1 MKSIRKLF
9 LSSLHITCLEAD
21 LYRRRSYLVRWVEVE
36 AEHTIFFNIEP
47 QKKSINF
54 GIFKHPGHG
63 SAPTLKFPSLTFEP
77 PPTPAIRPDDTLNES
92 HTSRNASSTATEKL
106 RSIGLRP
113 VFWYGIC
120 DANKVSK
127 GKYEVPKG
135 EGGMYALVFD
145 NTFAKQLSKSVT
157 VVLLTYPTNSPP
169 QTNHHMHHVQ
179 GSSAATTTTRRHR
192 SASRVLQ
199 YESSDSTNRNDSN
212 TTEMLDGCMESR
224 PRNPGATESSTTS
237 NFFTGMLQKR
247 RRKRHQGY
255 ARRFFSLDYNT
266 STLSYYHNR
275 NTLALRG
282 AVPLSLAAIGA
293 NAATRQISIDSGA
306 EIWHLRAINQK
317 DFEAWKNAL
326 EIARTNFNSMSGAFR
341 PQIDVPGSR
350 QSLIRLDVGE
360 GLDLAKVQSL
370 ADRIQGSRDAARSI
384 AQETDPKHAP
394 PATLKPTNSDPGSM
408 ASSASESP
416 PEQTQSAGYF
426 NDGERRPFW
435 KRKPSSER
443 TMPGM
448 FRRSFSSQPSTP
460 SGTSNTPPQPCKM
473 ASLAP
478 ESATLPSHQEES
490 LHDHCMALLR
500 DLDSIIA
507 DFAVLIEES
516 KRRQSPVQISA
527 VSRHSM
533 DSQGTQ
539 EFFDADGGS
548 ASQLLAIHQE
558 TDDESEPS
566 ANGLV
571 SDGEDSASAS
581 DVDGPANLNITN
593 DTPESKT
600 SAFPSK
606 PKTLTPLP
614 ISNIIQRRTAVPSPT
629 VSPPSLIGFLRK
641 NVGKDLSTISMPVS
655 ANEPL
660 SFLQRASEQLEYS
673 TLLDEAANPSKTS
686 VERLLYITAFAIS
699 NLSNSRVKERAIR
712 KPFNP
717 MLGETF
723 ELVRE
728 DRGFR
733 FIAEKVS
740 HRPVR
745 MACQAESNS
754 WSFTQSPMPT
764 QKFWGK
770 SAELV
775 TEGRVS
781 VVLHTTGDRFS
792 FAPPTSFL
800 RNIIAGE
807 KYIEPVGAMTI
818 TNEKTGEH
826 ATATFKSR
834 GMFSG
839 RSEDVVVQ
847 TYSPAGDELPIG
859 LAGKWITSLSITDP
873 ANPKA
878 SETPIWQVSPLA
890 PDVSKRYGLT
900 PFAASLNEI
909 TLVEKDNLSPTDS
922 RLRPDQRALEE
933 NDFDSAE
940 ELKTKLEEAQRSR
953 RKVMEEEGR
962 EWVPRFFTRIEAD
975 AGGEE
980 IWKMKSGRD
989 GYWEER
995 VRGTWEGVERVFEVE
1010 R

>member
-1 MKSIRKLF
+1 M
-9 LSSLHITCLEAD
+9 
-21 LYRRRSYLVRWVEVE
+21 EVE

-63 SAPTLKFPSLTFEP
+63 SAPTPEFPSLTFEP
-77 PPTPAIRPDDTLNES
+77 PPTPALRPDDTLNES

-106 RSIGLRP
+106 KSIGLKP
-113 VFWYGIC
+113 VSWYGIC
-120 DANKVSK
+120 DANKVST
-127 GKYEVPKG
+127 GKYDVPKG

-157 VVLLTYPTNSPP
+157 FVLLTYPINSPP
-169 QTNHHMHHVQ
+169 QLSHHMHHVQ
-179 GSSAATTTTRRHR
+179 GSSAAAATTRRHR

-199 YESSDSTNRNDSN
+199 HESSDSVNRNGST
-212 TTEMLDGCMESR
+212 TTEMLDGCVESR
-224 PRNPGATESSTTS
+224 TQNLGNSESSTTS
-237 NFFTGMLQKR
+237 NFFTGTLQKR

-317 DFEAWKNAL
+317 DFEAWKSAL
-326 EIARTNFNSMSGAFR
+326 ELARTNFNSISGAFR
-341 PQIDVPGSR
+341 SQIDVPGSR
-350 QSLIRLDVGE
+350 QSLTRLDVGE
-360 GLDLAKVQSL
+360 GLEWAKVESL
-370 ADRIQGSRDAARSI
+370 ARRIQGSRDAARSLV
-384 AQETDPKHAP
+384 QETDPKYAS
-394 PATLKPTNSDPGSM
+394 PATLKPTNSDLGSV
-408 ASSASESP
+408 ASSTSESP
-416 PEQTQSAGYF
+416 PEQTPGNGYF

-448 FRRSFSSQPSTP
+448 FKRSFSSQPSTP
-460 SGTSNTPPQPCKM
+460 SGTSNTPPLPGKM

-478 ESATLPSHQEES
+478 ESALLASHQEES

-500 DLDSIIA
+500 DLDTIVA
-507 DFAVLIEES
+507 DFEVLIEAS
-516 KRRQSPVQISA
+516 KQRQSPVPVSA
-527 VSRHSM
+527 VSRHSI

-548 ASQLLAIHQE
+548 GSQLLAIHQE

-566 ANGLV
+566 ANG
-571 SDGEDSASAS
+571 SAIDGEDSASAS
-581 DVDGPANLNITN
+581 DVDGPANLNVIN
-593 DTPESKT
+593 DTPESAT

-606 PKTLTPLP
+606 PKSLTPLP
-614 ISNIIQRRTAVPSPT
+614 ISQTIERRTAVPSPT

-673 TLLDEAANPSKTS
+673 ALLDEAANPSKS
-686 VERLLYITAFAIS
+686 SIVRLLYITAFAIS
-699 NLSNSRVKERAIR
+699 NLSISRVKERAIR

-728 DRGFR
+728 DCGFR

-745 MACQAESNS
+745 MACQADSES
-754 WSFTQSPMPT
+754 WSFTQAPMPT

-775 TEGRVS
+775 TEGHVRII
-781 VVLHTTGDRFS
+781 LHTTGDRFS
-792 FAPPTSFL
+792 FPPPTSFL

-807 KYIEPVGAMTI
+807 KYIEPVGTMTI

-839 RSEDVVVQ
+839 RSEDVLVQ
-847 TYSPAGDELPIG
+847 TYTAAGDELPLG
-859 LAGKWITSLSITDP
+859 LAGKWTSSLALTDP

-900 PFAASLNEI
+900 SFAASLNEI
-909 TLVEKDNLSPTDS
+909 TPIEKDKLPPTDS

-933 NDFDSAE
+933 NDFDGAE
-940 ELKTKLEEAQRSR
+940 ELKARLEEAQRSR
-953 RKVMEEEGR
+953 RRQMEEEGR
-962 EWVPRFFTRIEAD
+962 EWVPRFFTKVEAD
-975 AGGEE
+975 VGGEE
-980 IWKMKSGRD
+980 VWKLKGGRE

-995 VRGTWEGVERVFEVE
+995 GKGMWQGVERVFEVE

>member
-1 MKSIRKLF
+1 M
-9 LSSLHITCLEAD
+9 
-21 LYRRRSYLVRWVEVE
+21 EVE

-63 SAPTLKFPSLTFEP
+63 SAPTPKFPSLTFEP
-77 PPTPAIRPDDTLNES
+77 PPTPALRPDDTLNEL

-106 RSIGLRP
+106 KSIGLKP
-113 VFWYGIC
+113 VSWYGIC
-120 DANKVSK
+120 DANKVST
-127 GKYEVPKG
+127 GKYDVPKG

-157 VVLLTYPTNSPP
+157 FVLLTYPINSPP
-169 QTNHHMHHVQ
+169 QSSHHMHHVQ
-179 GSSAATTTTRRHR
+179 GSSAAAATTRRHR

-199 YESSDSTNRNDSN
+199 HESSDSVNRNGST
-212 TTEMLDGCMESR
+212 TTEMLDGCVESR
-224 PRNPGATESSTTS
+224 TQNLGNSESSTTS
-237 NFFTGMLQKR
+237 NFFTGTLQKR

-317 DFEAWKNAL
+317 DFEAWKSAL
-326 EIARTNFNSMSGAFR
+326 ELARTNFNSISGAFR
-341 PQIDVPGSR
+341 SQIDVPGSR
-350 QSLIRLDVGE
+350 QSLTRLDVGE
-360 GLDLAKVQSL
+360 GLEWAKVESL
-370 ADRIQGSRDAARSI
+370 ARRIQGSRDAARSLV
-384 AQETDPKHAP
+384 QETDPKYAS
-394 PATLKPTNSDPGSM
+394 PATLKPTNSDLGSV
-408 ASSASESP
+408 ASSTSESP
-416 PEQTQSAGYF
+416 PEQTSGNGYF

-448 FRRSFSSQPSTP
+448 FKRSFSSQPSTP
-460 SGTSNTPPQPCKM
+460 SGTSNTPPLPGKM

-478 ESATLPSHQEES
+478 ESALLASHQEES

-500 DLDSIIA
+500 DLDTIVA
-507 DFAVLIEES
+507 DFEELIEAS
-516 KRRQSPVQISA
+516 KQRQSPVPVSA

-548 ASQLLAIHQE
+548 GSQLLAIHQE

-566 ANGLV
+566 ANGFAI
-571 SDGEDSASAS
+571 DGEDSASAS
-581 DVDGPANLNITN
+581 DVDGPANLNVIN
-593 DTPESKT
+593 DTPESTT

-606 PKTLTPLP
+606 PKSLTPLP
-614 ISNIIQRRTAVPSPT
+614 ISQTIERRTAVPSPT

-673 TLLDEAANPSKTS
+673 ALLDEAANPSKS
-686 VERLLYITAFAIS
+686 SIVRLLYITAFAIS
-699 NLSNSRVKERAIR
+699 NLSISRVKERAIR

-728 DRGFR
+728 DCGFR

-745 MACQAESNS
+745 MACQADSES
-754 WSFTQSPMPT
+754 WSFTQAPMPT

-775 TEGRVS
+775 TEGHVRII
-781 VVLHTTGDRFS
+781 LHTTGDRFS
-792 FAPPTSFL
+792 FPPPTGFL

-807 KYIEPVGAMTI
+807 KYIEPVGTMTI

-839 RSEDVVVQ
+839 RSEDVLVQ
-847 TYSPAGDELPIG
+847 TYSAAGDELPLG
-859 LAGKWITSLSITDP
+859 LAGKWTSSLSLTDP

-900 PFAASLNEI
+900 SFAASLNEI
-909 TLVEKDNLSPTDS
+909 TPIEKDKLPPTDS

-940 ELKTKLEEAQRSR
+940 ELKARLEEAQRSR
-953 RKVMEEEGR
+953 RRQMEEEGR
-962 EWVPRFFTRIEAD
+962 EWVPRFFTKVEAD
-975 AGGEE
+975 VGGEE
-980 IWKMKSGRD
+980 VWKLKGGRE

-995 VRGTWEGVERVFEVE
+995 GKGMWQGVEKVFEVE
-1010 R
+1010 RG